1 MPYHV
6 VIVGGGPAGLLA
18 AIAAAQHGAEV
29 TLLERNNQLGTKLLM
44 SGGGR
49 CNITNA
55 GSIDHLVQSFPSNG
69 RFLYSA
75 FQAFSN
81 RDMLDLLA
89 EEGVLTKEEDRGR
102 IFPVSGDARDVLA
115 ALERRAVG
123 LGVRICLNT
132 RVAQIVKKPGLVAPG
147 WQGFSL
153 RTEDGT
159 EYLADRIVLCTGGV
173 TYPSTGSTGDG
184 YAWVKQFGHT
194 MVKPRPA
201 VVALETVEDWPQR
214 VQGVALRGAEVLVYV
229 NNKVVTRYHED
240 VLFTHFGVSG
250 PAILNVSH
258 HAVQALEQHPG
269 EVELGI
275 RTDSDLRVDDWE
287 ARLQMALREHPRQ
300 LLKSLVAR
308 WWPASLAEAL
318 LEVHGIP
325 PEVMANQVTRH
336 HRSRTAELLD
346 EFRLTLKQARPM
358 ESAMVTAGGVD
369 VKEIDPRSMR
379 SLKTVGLYIAGEL
392 LDVDGVS
399 GGYNLQSAYSTGFVA
414 GKSAATDPAEE

>member
-1 MPYHV
+1 LPYHV
-6 VIVGGGPAGLLA
+6 VIIGGGAAGLLA
-18 AIAAAQHGAEV
+18 AIAAAESGAEV
-29 TLLERNNQLGTKLLM
+29 TLLERNRQLGTKLLM

-55 GSIDHLVQSFPSNG
+55 GSIEHLVQSFPSNG

-115 ALERRAVG
+115 ALERRAKG
-123 LGVRICLNT
+123 LGVQIRLNT
-132 RVAQIVKKPGLVAPG
+132 LVTQITKKPGLVAPG
-147 WQGFSL
+147 WQGFIL
-153 RTEDGT
+153 QTEGG
-159 EYLADRIVLCTGGV
+159 ENVIADRIVLCTGGA
-173 TYPSTGSTGDG
+173 TYPVTGTTGDG
-184 YAWVKQFGHT
+184 YVWVRQFGHT
-194 MVKPRPA
+194 VVKPRPA
-201 VVALETVEDWPQR
+201 IVALETVEDWPQR
-214 VQGVALRGAEVLVYV
+214 VQGVALRGVEVLVYI
-229 NNKVVTRYHED
+229 NNKVIMRYHED

-269 EVELGI
+269 KVELGI
-275 RTDSDLRVDDWE
+275 RTDIDLRADDWE

-308 WWPASLAEAL
+308 WWPASLAEVL

-325 PEVMANQVTRH
+325 PDVMANQVTRL
-336 HRSRTAELLD
+336 HRSQTAELLD

-358 ESAMVTAGGVD
+358 ETAMVTAGGVD
-369 VKEIDPRSMR
+369 VKEVDPRSMR
-379 SLKTVGLYIAGEL
+379 SLKTSGLYIAGEL

-399 GGYNLQSAYSTGFVA
+399 GGYNLQSAYSTGYVA
-414 GKSAATDPAEE
+414 GKSAATDAAEQ